1 MIPVIN
7 PNIASTI
14 NKVANDPKVKAG
26 FVNLGNNK
34 LNINTTTAKGL
45 EKAIGVIARFIM
57 KAQAKTNGIFYGEFK
72 LKQEE
77 GNPVQRALDRGIDN
91 LLTDFASVDFC
102 NLLNY
107 ALSQIPGGKPFNP
120 KDDPPSDPISKAK
133 YNLQNTAFK
142 VQTKIDQ
149 YYASYGDASNPESK
163 LGLST
168 LIRQINDLF
177 SSVLSPDTGIN
188 DPYLLQ
194 TFPQLSTASNF
205 LQNAFSLFGQYNDV
219 RDIPNNDVI
228 KILNTIDKVKYYC
241 IAIQGLN
248 TPASFVNFADSVL
261 DGKVQEEIAK
271 ISKLVPLKDISKVLK
286 AILKVANNINSVGQN
301 SIKYINTARTIIKIA
316 VLIIKVFNVVKAFII
331 ALGIPNQ
338 FTTVG
343 VTTKF
348 SDTYQ
353 QKLTELGQKKLIKRL
368 NQINAVLNLMTIFVT
383 SLVAGMGSIIGK
395 LNLVLLNIENCNN
408 VDPELKQDLIDTITN
423 LTNTA
428 NTLQDF
434 LDKSSQATESKN
446 KRFGEYTIEI
456 VTEQITDEGIAIKRR
471 YGIARNSS
479 GYIVVESTPTFA
491 SLDLIIINEVKVL
504 LVSKG
509 LVSANVGSLSSE
521 DEVTIIDSL
530 QYLENDDLNI
540 DNISLNEQDIEQFK
554 QQDQELGLSTFVD
567 NLPGGKALRRKV
579 RSLLTKQSQQLKT
592 NLSNTD
598 PQRRYSN
605 SISGVSS
612 FTGGF
617 VGSQT
622 SSNQEEITRLEKE
635 KQKLQTS
642 LISSATNPIL
652 LASTI
657 KKIKDID
664 SQIKQLKN
672 G

>member
-1 MIPVIN
+1 MIPAIN

-14 NKVANDPKVKAG
+14 KKVADDPKIKSG
-26 FVNLGNNK
+26 FANLGNDK

-45 EKAIGVIARFIM
+45 EKAIGVIAKFIID
-57 KAQAKTNGIFYGEFK
+57 ADAKTNGIFYGEFK
-72 LKQEE
+72 LTEDE
-77 GNPVQRALDRGIDN
+77 GTVVQKALDKGIDN

-107 ALSQIPGGKPFNP
+107 ALTKIPGSVPFNP
-120 KDDPPSDPISKAK
+120 NTSPPPDPISKAK
-133 YNLQNTAFK
+133 FNLQNTAFK

-168 LIRQINDLF
+168 LLRQINELF

-188 DPYLLQ
+188 DPYLLE

-205 LQNAFSLFGQYNDV
+205 LKNALSSFGQYNDV
-219 RDIPNNDVI
+219 RDIPNNDVV

-241 IAIQGLN
+241 VAIQGLN
-248 TPASFVNFADSVL
+248 SPTALVNFADSIL
-261 DGKVQEEIAK
+261 DGKVQQEIAK
-271 ISKLVPLKDISKVLK
+271 INKLVPLKDITKVLK
-286 AILKVANNINSVGQN
+286 ALLKTANNINSVGQN
-301 SIKYINTARTIIKIA
+301 SLKYINTARTIIKIA
-316 VLIIKVFNVVKAFII
+316 ISIIKVFNVVKAFII
-331 ALGIPNQ
+331 GIVIPSIFGTKGSDVALNDI
-338 FTTVG
+338 
-343 VTTKF
+343 
-348 SDTYQ
+348 YQ

-395 LNLVLLNIENCNN
+395 LNLILLNIENCNN

-428 NTLQDF
+428 NSLQDF
-434 LDKSSQATESKN
+434 LDRSSKATENKN
-446 KRFGEYTIEI
+446 KTFGTYIIEI
-456 VTEQITDEGIAIKRR
+456 VTEQITDEGIALKRR
-471 YGIARNSS
+471 YGIARNNS

-509 LVSANVGSLSSE
+509 LVSSNIASLSSE

-530 QYLENDDLNI
+530 QYLENDDFNI
-540 DNISLNEQDIEQFK
+540 DNTALNEQDLQQLKEQD
-554 QQDQELGLSTFVD
+554 DQLGLSTFID
-567 NLPGGKALRRKV
+567 NLPGGKALRKKV
-579 RSLLTKQSQQLKT
+579 RSLLAKQSGQLKT

-598 PQRRYSN
+598 PQGKYSD

-612 FTGGF
+612 FANGI

-622 SSNQEEITRLEKE
+622 NSNQEEITRLEKE
-635 KQKLQTS
+635 KENLQS
-642 LISSATNPIL
+642 RLIATPANPIL

-664 SQIKQLKN
+664 SQIKKLKN